1 MKSKRIFCALL
12 SALLL
17 MSSCGSGAIQ
27 QGGGETGTS
36 GADTTPVETTKPGL
50 ISKLTPELKEEL
62 GLDGYEFNIFLRSAE
77 SKWSLQDVIATEENG
92 DVLNDAVFKRN
103 VWLEENYGFTL
114 TAGYSADT
122 SATELTTYILAG
134 DDSYDAYFPMGRTAG
149 AAASQGL
156 LQNLKEMKYIDFE
169 NDCWN
174 QMFADSLE
182 IDGKLFYATGAITT
196 NSYEAVRLFMFNKT
210 LLEKYKLEDPYQLVR
225 DGKWTFD
232 KMNEMASQASADLNG
247 DAQMT
252 VDDQYGLGW
261 QNSVG
266 AQPFFFGAG
275 EMVSKLNKDGLPEFS
290 LDSERFTDIY
300 NKIRDTISNTDV
312 YYNGADEDV
321 LKMFYEE
328 RSLFFT
334 EVLNCA
340 KRLRPYE
347 VDFGL
352 LPLTKWDE
360 SQEEYIQYVD
370 AWCLSPVVV
379 AKNNSNLDRT
389 GFIIQAIAEAS
400 KEYLVE
406 PYYETVLN
414 GKVLRDEESSEM
426 LDIAVNNFVLDNC
439 DIYNWGGIMTT
450 LKDGVFQGAD
460 LSSIIA
466 ANKSAIEA
474 EIEKTIEAIRD

>member
-1 MKSKRIFCALL
+1 MKQRRIFCALL
-12 SALLL
+12 AGL
-17 MSSCGSGAIQ
+17 MLMASCGSTGS
-27 QGGGETGTS
+27 GTTDGDGTS
-36 GADTTPVETTKPGL
+36 AGGDTTSTETTKPGL

-62 GLDGYEFNIFLRSAE
+62 GLDGYEFNVFLRAAE
-77 SKWSLQDVIATEENG
+77 STWSLKDIVAEEENG
-92 DVLNDAVFKRN
+92 ETLNDAVFKRN
-103 VWLEENYGFTL
+103 VWLEENYGFKL
-114 TAGYSADT
+114 TVGYSADA
-122 SATELTTYILAG
+122 SASELSTYILAA

-149 AAASQGL
+149 TAASQGL
-156 LQNLKEMKYIDFE
+156 LQDLKQVKYIDLD

-174 QMFADSLE
+174 HMFADSLE

-196 NSYEAVRLFMFNKT
+196 NSYDAVRLFMFNKT
-210 LLEKYKLEDPYQLVR
+210 LLNKYQLEDPYTLVR
-225 DGKWTFD
+225 EGKWTFD

-275 EMVSKLNKDGLPEFS
+275 EKVSKMDKDGLPKFS
-290 LDSERFTDIY
+290 LESERFTDIY
-300 NKIRDTISNTDV
+300 NKIRDTVANHDV
-312 YYNGADEDV
+312 YYAGTDDDV

-340 KRLRPYE
+340 KKLRPYE

-352 LPLTKWDE
+352 LPLTKWTE
-360 SQEEYIQYVD
+360 EQEDYIQYVD
-370 AWCLSPVVV
+370 AWCLSPVVI
-379 AKNNSNLDRT
+379 AKNNTNMDRT
-389 GFIIQAIAEAS
+389 GFIVQAIAEAS
-400 KEYLVE
+400 KEYLVQ

-426 LDIAVNNFVLDNC
+426 LDIVVNNFVLDNC
-439 DIYNWGGIMTT
+439 DMYSWGNILTALRDGIAN
-450 LKDGVFQGAD
+450 GSD

-474 EIEKTIEAIRD
+474 AIEKTIDNIRG